1 MDKFTV
7 RDVNGAVDV
16 VASAA
21 AYTAALQAWIVE
33 NEKDTQQLT
42 ELVFN
47 VFDKFAG
54 KTLPV
59 PAVVALVVNELGVS
73 PSDHK
78 AMSARVHKHI
88 QTMAST
94 NGPLVITK
102 GKNGGVNRK
111 PVVNVSTVE
120 E

>member
-42 ELVFN
+42 ELVF
-47 VFDKFAG
+47 
-54 KTLPV
+54 KTRNPE
-59 PAVVALVVNELGVS
+59 NQ
-73 PSDHK
+73 PS
-78 AMSARVHKHI
+78 
-88 QTMAST
+88 TFFC
-94 NGPLVITK
+94 
-102 GKNGGVNRK
+102 
-111 PVVNVSTVE
+111 
-120 E
+120 